1 MSVLEAVGAI
11 LRGRNHHVST
21 AASFAAAQQEL
32 RNHEYDLIVAD
43 LQVCENAG
51 NGGMRS
57 WLRRHKPSLSQRVI
71 LMRSSTPSRP
81 QSDETQGAIQI
92 LQKPF
97 KAGELLAVIES
108 ALNDASPV
116 SVER

>member
-1 MSVLEAVGAI
+1 VSAI
-11 LRGRNHHVST
+11 LRGRNHQVR
-21 AASFAAAQQEL
+21 AVASLADAQQAL
-32 RNHEYDLIVAD
+32 KNLDYDLIVAD

-51 NGGMRS
+51 RSGLRS
-57 WLRRHKPSLSQRVI
+57 WLRIHMPNLSQRVI
-71 LMRSSTPSRP
+71 LMRASTPVGP

-97 KAGELLAVIES
+97 KAGELLAAIES

-116 SVER
+116 SIER